1 MNETQSE
8 SLAAYPAVGK
18 TQEHISGASVM
29 LRAVTDRKAVGEK
42 KTSMNQDSEMVPGL
56 CWGGGKWESEKST
69 VRTGQEREEQAWRK
83 PEVNGEA
90 GYTVRELPVSILQAA
105 APALAC
111 AS

>member
-69 VRTGQEREEQAWRK
+69 VRTGQEREERVGGNRK
-83 PEVNGEA
+83 LMKRLATKSESC
-90 GYTVRELPVSILQAA
+90 LSLSSKLQ
-105 APALAC
+105 PQP
-111 AS
+111 